1 MQSRTD
7 LYSRITNK
15 IIADLEQGGRTW
27 FKPWSA
33 EHTAGRIA
41 RPLRSNFQPYNGV
54 NVLVLWSEA
63 VTCGYSCPVWITYKQ
78 SEELGGQVRKGER
91 GSMVVYADRFRKT
104 GTNDKG
110 EEVERDIPF
119 LKAYTVFNADQIDN
133 LPERFHPRPENPLP
147 AELRHAA
154 AEMFI
159 GNTGADIRHGG
170 NQAFY
175 ASSHDR
181 IQLPPFEAFKDP
193 EGFYAT
199 ALHELTHWT
208 RHETRLARDF
218 GRKRWGDEGY
228 AIEELVAEIGSAFL
242 CADTGVTP
250 APRPDHAAYIASWL
264 TVLRRDNRAIF
275 TAASHAQRAAD
286 YLHTLQKPAP

>member
-1 MQSRTD
+1 MQSRID

-15 IIADLEQGGRTW
+15 IIADLEQGVRTW

-33 EHTAGRIA
+33 EHTAGRIT

-63 VTCGYSCPVWITYKQ
+63 VTRGYSCPVWITYKQ

-119 LKAYTVFNADQIDN
+119 LKAYTVFNAEQIDN
-133 LPERFHPRPENPLP
+133 LPERFHPKPENPLP

-154 AEMFI
+154 AETFI

-181 IQLPPFEAFKDP
+181 IQLPPFAAFKDP

-228 AIEELVAEIGSAFL
+228 ATEELVAEIGSAFL

-250 APRPDHAAYIASWL
+250 EPRPDHAAYIASWL

>member
-1 MQSRTD
+1 MQQRAD
-7 LYSRITNK
+7 LYSKITDK
-15 IIADLEQGGRTW
+15 IIADLEQGVRAW

-33 EHTAGRIA
+33 EHTAGRIT

-63 VTCGYSCPVWITYKQ
+63 VTRGYSCPVWITYKQ

-119 LKAYTVFNADQIDN
+119 LKAYTVFNAEQIDN
-133 LPERFHPRPENPLP
+133 LPERFHPKPENPLP

-181 IQLPPFEAFKDP
+181 IQLPPFAAFKDP

-208 RHETRLARDF
+208 RHETRMARDF

-250 APRPDHAAYIASWL
+250 EPRPDHAAYIASWL
-264 TVLRRDNRAIF
+264 TVLRRDNRSIF

>member
-1 MQSRTD
+1 MQQRAD
-7 LYSRITNK
+7 LYSRITSK
-15 IIADLEQGGRTW
+15 IIADLEQGVRTW

-33 EHTAGRIA
+33 EHTAGRIT

-63 VTCGYSCPVWITYKQ
+63 VTRGYACPVWITYKQ

-119 LKAYTVFNADQIDN
+119 LKAYTVFNAEQIDN
-133 LPERFHPRPENPLP
+133 LPERFHPKPGNPLP

-154 AEMFI
+154 AETFI

-175 ASSHDR
+175 ASSPDR

-228 AIEELVAEIGSAFL
+228 AIEELVAEVGSAFL

-250 APRPDHAAYIASWL
+250 EPRPDHAAYIASWL